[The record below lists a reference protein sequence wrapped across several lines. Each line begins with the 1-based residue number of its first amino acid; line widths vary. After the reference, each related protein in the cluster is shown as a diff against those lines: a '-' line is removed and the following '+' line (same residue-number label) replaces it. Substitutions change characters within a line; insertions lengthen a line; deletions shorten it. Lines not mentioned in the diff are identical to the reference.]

1 MSSIEHMASGFRLR
15 AVSATRYVMPF
26 REGGSLPGLMEAD
39 DDGLYVVKFR
49 GAAQGLKT
57 LVAELIAGEIGR
69 QLGLNV
75 PELVV
80 IDLPAPLTAGEPD
93 PEIKELLDRSIGT
106 NLGLDFLPGALPFAL
121 ASGASTGQPW
131 QGLDP
136 RVAADIVWFD
146 ALIANVDRTTRNPNL
161 LRWHNDLWLIDH
173 GAAIYPHH
181 RWTDPAAQGR
191 RSFAP
196 IRDHLLLP
204 HAGSLVEADRRLA
217 ERLTESDLWAVIAGI
232 PEDWLPPD
240 DLIGTPLQQREAY
253 LAYFR
258 NRLRAPRPFIEEGER
273 ARTDADVGT
282 IDPDRATRGRRRE

>member
-1 MSSIEHMASGFRLR
+1 MSSNEHAQSGFTLR
-15 AVSATRYVMPF
+15 SVTATRYVMPF

-49 GAAQGLKT
+49 GAGQGPKT

-69 QLGLNV
+69 GLGLNV

-93 PEIKELLDRSIGT
+93 PEIKGLLDRSIGT
-106 NLGLDFLPGALPFAL
+106 NLGLDFLPGALPFDL
-121 ASGASTGQPW
+121 AMRQPI
-131 QGLDP
+131 DP
-136 RVAADIVWFD
+136 LLAADIVWFD
-146 ALIANVDRTTRNPNL
+146 ALIANVDRTTRNPNM
-161 LRWHNDLWLIDH
+161 LRWHDALWLIDH

-191 RSFAP
+191 RGFPA
-196 IRDHLLLP
+196 IRDHVLLP
-204 HAGSLVEADRRLA
+204 RAGSLVEADRRLA

-240 DLIGTPLQQREAY
+240 GEIGSTEQQREAY
-253 LAYFR
+253 LTYFR
-258 NRLRAPRPFIEEGER
+258 TRLQAPRPFIEEGER
-273 ARTDADVGT
+273 ARTEADVGA